1 MATCLR
7 NLNRLSVVQCIDFTI
22 VIIGSVVQIGDA
34 YSLSTDAKVLAYQK
48 SVADFVPSDI
58 EKIYASFYSHVPP
71 TPEITDDVQVSF
83 NNQSPAVISVKSIT
97 GLAIS
102 NSAVLMVGSINSVS
116 AITRN
121 KHFRDFSQ
129 EEKPDTSILD
139 LI

>member
-7 NLNRLSVVQCIDFTI
+7 NLNRLSVMQSIDFTI

-34 YSLSTDAKVLAYQK
+34 FSLSADAKVLAYQK
-48 SVADFVPSDI
+48 SVADLIDSDI
-58 EKIYASFYSHVPP
+58 EKIYSPFFAHVPAI
-71 TPEITDDVQVSF
+71 PELTDEVQVCF
-83 NNQSPAVISVKSIT
+83 TNLAPVINVNSIT

-102 NSAVLMVGSINSVS
+102 NSGALIVGSINSVS
-116 AITRN
+116 NIVRN

-129 EEKPDTSILD
+129 VDEPESDIID

>member
-34 YSLSTDAKVLAYQK
+34 FSLSADAKVLAYQK
-48 SVADFVPSDI
+48 NVADFVQSDI
-58 EKIYASFYSHVPP
+58 EKIYASFYSHVPAMP
-71 TPEITDDVQVSF
+71 DLTDNIQVTF
-83 NNQSPAVISVKSIT
+83 NNPEPVISVNSIS

-102 NSAVLMVGSINSVS
+102 NSGVLMVGSINSVS
-116 AITRN
+116 NIVRN

-139 LI
+139 YI